1 MATPTWI
8 EYGERATG
16 DNDPVYGVQGIV
28 NRPARE
34 AWNTFLAEHGIDG
47 VHTAAALNPAGAMVM
62 FGGASAPTGWLLCD
76 GAAVSRTTYAALFAA
91 IGTTWGVGN
100 GSTTFNVPDM
110 RGRAPIGSW
119 QGSGLSNRVIGQRM
133 GEEAHANSLDENA
146 PHAHVAPEHSH
157 TIPSHVHV
165 GGAHSHGEKLGNGTG
180 AYIYGSGS
188 NPTISNAGGGSGTRI
203 KTDLDGEVIT
213 SESGALTSDTT
224 GNTAT
229 TSSGSGTAHNTMQP
243 SAVVNFII
251 KY

>member
-100 GSTTFNVPDM
+100 DSTTFNVPDM
-110 RGRAPIGSW
+110 RGRAPIGAG
-119 QGSGLSNRVIGQRM
+119 QGSGLTNRTLGSNL
-133 GEEAHANSLDENA
+133 GEESHALTLAENGTHTHTGGLHAHTGGEHNHKIATSLSDDNGGRVHCGAAGTAGTAANSA
-146 PHAHVAPEHSH
+146 S
-157 TIPSHVHV
+157 
-165 GGAHSHGEKLGNGTG
+165 GGAVATTYDG
-180 AYIYGSGS
+180 A
-188 NPTISNAGGGSGTRI
+188 
-203 KTDLDGEVIT
+203 V
-213 SESGALTSDTT
+213 
-224 GNTAT
+224 AT

-243 SAVVNFII
+243 SLVVNYLI
-251 KY
+251 KF

>member
-76 GAAVSRTTYAALFAA
+76 GAAVSRTTYAILFAA
-91 IGTTWGVGN
+91 IGTTWGVGD
-100 GSTTFNVPDM
+100 GSTTFNVPDL
-110 RGRAPIGSW
+110 RGRAPIGSG
-119 QGSGLSNRVIGQRM
+119 QGSGLTNRTLGSKL
-133 GEEAHANSLDENA
+133 GEESHALTLAENGS
-146 PHAHVAPEHSH
+146 HAHTGGLHAH
-157 TIPSHVHV
+157 TGGLHTHT
-165 GGAHSHGEKLGNGTG
+165 GGAHQHSLPSHIHEAGYTATYGGTG
-180 AYIYGSGS
+180 KLESTTGSTGSGGNVATSS
-188 NPTISNAGGGSGTRI
+188 NGNVATSS
-203 KTDLDGEVIT
+203 DGAV
-213 SESGALTSDTT
+213 
-224 GNTAT
+224 AT

>member
-76 GAAVSRTTYAALFAA
+76 GAAVSRTTYAILFAA

-100 GSTTFNVPDM
+100 GSTTFNVPDL
-110 RGRAPIGSW
+110 RGRAPIGSGT
-119 QGSGLSNRVIGQRM
+119 GSGLTNRTLGSKL
-133 GEEAHANSLDENA
+133 GEESHALTLAENG
-146 PHAHVAPEHSH
+146 SH
-157 TIPSHVHV
+157 THI
-165 GGAHSHGEKLGNGTG
+165 GADHQHQETSGNGTPAATTAG
-180 AYIYGSGS
+180 DVGNATVVNG
-188 NPTISNAGGGSGTRI
+188 AGGGTIPIYTASAGA
-203 KTDLDGEVIT
+203 VAT
-213 SESGALTSDTT
+213 S
-224 GNTAT
+224 
-229 TSSGSGTAHNTMQP
+229 SSGSGTAHNTMQP